1 MEAACTARNEYP
13 SVPAAE
19 STRNFASF
27 WYVTRFSVIC
37 TMNREDCEG
46 ISRERER
53 ERERLNGFF
62 FFLYQDLNNCVIY
75 RLWCFI
81 SVFISG
87 FIGIFINKVK

>member
-37 TMNREDCEG
+37 TMDREDCEG
-46 ISRERER
+46 ISREREK
-53 ERERLNGFF
+53 EIEWFEGDF
-62 FFLYQDLNNCVIY
+62 FFLPLSRFEQLCNI
-75 RLWCFI
+75 
-81 SVFISG
+81 
-87 FIGIFINKVK
+87 